1 MKAPPECSE
10 AQYDTSRANQD
21 PGGPWP
27 EAQQMQQHSR
37 TNFTLTSYVTADKT
51 LPEPQLPHL
60 QDEEQP
66 HFQGA
71 SCSSLFGKL
80 SSERPLRLLSPL
92 LPAVCSFLPPKQLTP
107 PAQPSPAP
115 SGPLSSCSH
124 GLEPRIRACR
134 TAFTTRRSLL
144 GCYGGSPCPA
154 CPQLCT
160 LLRAGWALLFPH
172 ALA

>member
-27 EAQQMQQHSR
+27 EAQQMQQNSR

-60 QDEEQP
+60 QNEEQP

-71 SCSSLFGKL
+71 SCSSLFGKHVL
-80 SSERPLRLLSPL
+80 GTPPPIALTAPSCCLL
-92 LPAVCSFLPPKQLTP
+92 LP
-107 PAQPSPAP
+107 PS
-115 SGPLSSCSH
+115 
-124 GLEPRIRACR
+124 
-134 TAFTTRRSLL
+134 
-144 GCYGGSPCPA
+144 
-154 CPQLCT
+154 
-160 LLRAGWALLFPH
+160 
-172 ALA
+172 

>member
-27 EAQQMQQHSR
+27 EAQQMQQNSR
-37 TNFTLTSYVTADKT
+37 TNFTLTSYVTQTKHFLSLSFPTCKT
-51 LPEPQLPHL
+51 KSSHTSKGPPVAP
-60 QDEEQP
+60 
-66 HFQGA
+66 
-71 SCSSLFGKL
+71 CSANM

-92 LPAVCSFLPPKQLTP
+92 LPAVCSFLPSKQLTP

-124 GLEPRIRACR
+124 GLEPRIGVHY
-134 TAFTTRRSLL
+134 TPLTP
-144 GCYGGSPCPA
+144 G
-154 CPQLCT
+154 
-160 LLRAGWALLFPH
+160 LLRRFPMSSLPP
-172 ALA
+172 AVYATSGRMGFAFPTCLGIV